1 LSEKDIYYICKAK
14 SISYVHLMCN
24 LYTELMHKTWLKLK
38 FIFVCFCSLN
48 RSSYLD
54 KILCVLYLNYDIDNC
69 SISYTLKTI
78 IKLLL
83 FYVKYYKE
91 MKCLNH
97 IFSFNVNFI
106 STKTLLFFFLCV
118 LTGIIFFFIIVDMYM
133 YIQRN
138 LAKPN
143 YLPWTKILCLE

>member
-1 LSEKDIYYICKAK
+1 MCIWCVIC
-14 SISYVHLMCN
+14 IQNWCTRLDWNWN
-24 LYTELMHKTWLKLK
+24 L
-38 FIFVCFCSLN
+38 FFVCFCSLN

-54 KILCVLYLNYDIDNC
+54 KIWCVLYLNYNIDNC

-97 IFSFNVNFI
+97 IFFHS
-106 STKTLLFFFLCV
+106 LLSIQVLKHYYIFFLCV
-118 LTGIIFFFIIVDMYM
+118 QTGRFFFFIIVDQYM
-133 YIQRN
+133 HTQWN
-138 LAKPN
+138 LSKTN
-143 YLPWTKILCLE
+143 YLPWTNFPVWNRHVFSFFRLN